1 MHRFVAYG
9 IFFVAYLL
17 ILILLS
23 ILIQPL
29 LGLLLWVLAAL
40 ILYSLADQYGR
51 DIPWIRKLLEDL
63 EFKYVETYESVTE
76 PNSNDEENE
85 NKSIAERTGDS
96 AKYYSNKISEDMA
109 NYSKSFNEWRNEN
122 IDISKSVSATS
133 NYIQNFSFNSPG
145 FYTLRLWLFII
156 IFPVVIWRVGILE
169 IVWLPIYTWYNIL
182 GFTPFQAWNMA
193 SASTLGLS
201 MFLTIRIYSHCT
213 NNRTL
218 PINSEIFSDYDTYT
232 LRHLFQMPRRGSFT
246 LTIRSLFLQFI
257 IGWLIII
264 GIFGVETFEGIVCNP
279 EILNDLNGVDLDFL
293 TIFTF
298 LLYLS
303 ILTPVVEE
311 VVFRGFV
318 LDLASERY
326 GDWFSIFISA
336 FLFAIVHVEG
346 VTVANAFIAGLIFG
360 HLRIRTGSLWP
371 PIILHFIWNTHLYL
385 VEIMCI

>member
-182 GFTPFQAWNMA
+182 GFTSFQAWNMA

-232 LRHLFQMPRRGSFT
+232 LRHLFQMPRKGSFT

-264 GIFGVETFEGIVCNP
+264 GMFGVETFEGIVCNP

-318 LDLASERY
+318 LDLASEKY

-336 FLFAIVHVEG
+336 FLFAIMHVEG

-371 PIILHFIWNTHLYL
+371 PIILHFLWNTHLYL